1 MCRMLGV
8 VSASS
13 RSFALLLEEAP
24 RSMATLSQQHPDG
37 WGIAVGQ
44 HGSGWTVHRSVMR
57 AADDDEFHSTS
68 SHALGDII
76 IAHVRQKTLGD
87 VAMQNTHPFESA
99 PWIFTHNGTVKNLP
113 FLEANISPEKR
124 RKVLGETDSERLFAF
139 LMTRLDGI
147 SIALARDRT
156 AIDQCLRAAT
166 REIDQ
171 LPHFGTAS
179 FLLSDGDVLYAHR
192 LGAPLYLLQRHS
204 STELNCSEC
213 ARSPC
218 IAVTTEPITDETW
231 LPLSDGDLVR
241 IERHPAIVWKKL

>member
-24 RSMATLSQQHPDG
+24 RSMATLSESHPDG

-44 HGSGWTVHRSVMR
+44 QGYGWTVHRSVMR
-57 AADDDEFHSTS
+57 AADDDAFHATS
-68 SHALGDII
+68 SLALGDII
-76 IAHVRQKTLGD
+76 VAHVRQKTRGEVTL
-87 VAMQNTHPFESA
+87 QNTHPFEAA
-99 PWIFTHNGTVKNLP
+99 PWIFTHNGTVNNLA
-113 FLEANISPEKR
+113 FLEGNISSER
-124 RKVLGETDSERLFAF
+124 RRAVLGETDSERLFAY
-139 LMTRLDGI
+139 LMTGLDELP
-147 SIALARDRT
+147 SAQAQNRS
-156 AIDQCLRAAT
+156 AIDQALRTAT
-166 REIDQ
+166 REIDK
-171 LPHFGTAS
+171 LPDFGTAS

-204 STELNCSEC
+204 SPDFNCSEC

-231 LPLSDGDLVR
+231 LPLDDGDLIR
-241 IERHPAIVWKKL
+241 IGRGTEIGWTKL

>member
-8 VSASS
+8 VSATS

-24 RSMATLSQQHPDG
+24 RSMATLSEKHPDG

-44 HGSGWTVHRSVMR
+44 QGSGWTVHRSVMR
-57 AADDDEFHSTS
+57 AADDGEFHSTS

-76 IAHVRQKTLGD
+76 VAHVRQKTRGEVTL
-87 VAMQNTHPFESA
+87 QNTHPFEA
-99 PWIFTHNGTVKNLP
+99 TPWIFTHNGTVNNLA
-113 FLEANISPEKR
+113 FLEGNISLER
-124 RKVLGETDSERLFAF
+124 RRAVLGDTDSERLFAF
-139 LMTRLDGI
+139 LMTRLDEL
-147 SIALARDRT
+147 SIMQARNRSV
-156 AIDQCLRAAT
+156 IDQGLRAAT

-171 LPHFGTAS
+171 LPDFGTAS

-204 STELNCSEC
+204 SFDFNCSEC

-231 LPLSDGDLVR
+231 IPLNDGDLIR
-241 IERHPAIVWKKL
+241 IGRGNEIGWTRL

>member
-24 RSMATLSQQHPDG
+24 RSMATLSEKHPDG

-44 HGSGWTVHRSVMR
+44 QGSGWRVHRSVMR

-68 SHALGDII
+68 AQVLGDII
-76 IAHVRQKTLGD
+76 IAHVRQKTRGD
-87 VAMQNTHPFESA
+87 VNLQNTHPFESA
-99 PWIFTHNGTVKNLP
+99 PWIFTHNGTVNNLA
-113 FLEANISPEKR
+113 FLEANISPER
-124 RKVLGETDSERLFAF
+124 RRAVLGETDSERLFAF
-139 LMTRLDGI
+139 LMSRLDGI
-147 SIALARDRT
+147 SIALPRDRA
-156 AIDQCLRAAT
+156 AIDQGLRAAT

-171 LPHFGTAS
+171 LTDFGTAS

-204 STELNCSEC
+204 SGEFNCSEC

-231 LPLSDGDLVR
+231 LRLHDGDLIRV
-241 IERHPAIVWKKL
+241 ERGSEVGWTML